1 MSTTTPV
8 RPATP
13 EPATPPP
20 PPPPP
25 RRSLGAMTVGLVL
38 VGVGTVALL
47 ATLGIDI
54 PVAVVGPVLLV
65 VLGIGVVVSGIRG
78 ESSGGVVGLA
88 IVLGVLLALGSLVGM
103 VLDVPLRG
111 VVGERHHRPASVAEL
126 EPNYRVLMGELELDL
141 RDLQLSPGTTTIEAS
156 AVLGEVIVRVP
167 PGHRGVR
174 RGRRRRGHRDGV
186 RGGPRRP
193 LRRPRPRDRR
203 IRRCRRPSTAGPW
216 RRAGRGPGDALRS
229 PSPVEVES

>member
-78 ESSGGVVGLA
+78 EFSGGVVGLA

-167 PGHRGVR
+167 PGTEVSVEADVGGGTATVFGEAREGLSVDHDHVTDGYDDADARVRLDLGV
-174 RGRRRRGHRDGV
+174 GLGEV
-186 RGGPRRP
+186 RVTR
-193 LRRPRPRDRR
+193 
-203 IRRCRRPSTAGPW
+203 
-216 RRAGRGPGDALRS
+216 
-229 PSPVEVES
+229 